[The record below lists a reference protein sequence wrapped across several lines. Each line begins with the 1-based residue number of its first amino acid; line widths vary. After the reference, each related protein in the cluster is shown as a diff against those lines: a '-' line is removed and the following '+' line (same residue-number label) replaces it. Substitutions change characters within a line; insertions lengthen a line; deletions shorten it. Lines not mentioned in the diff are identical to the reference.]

1 MKKTENNSR
10 KILDFLAQNGPQ
22 STTQVGEYLG
32 MTTVSAFLNLRNMY
46 TSGLLDRIG
55 KGKNTRYS
63 LPDNLTEEQRDVLVQ
78 VADIMRESGFEDT
91 SLTTIL
97 GIQNILLTHFTYVGA
112 IGTMQSGVEGF
123 IAWCIDP
130 KRKYIDRAVQIREL
144 VYWLTRYY
152 ELEVLRRKHGFFDGT
167 ASLREVE
174 IIDVYMGTFI
184 DTLLFHDIVEI
195 SGFGKTKIAW
205 ELYLG
210 KQNSDRVLL
219 ERAIAPSV
227 ADIKKYI
234 QDKKIDAVIFT
245 PPTIP
250 RSVQFRNVLRDM
262 LDVHLF
268 EIEVFK
274 TVLPDRVLRAQKT
287 LKGIERIINA
297 RENIVLEEFSKLQKY
312 SHILIL
318 DDNFTTGATMNAI
331 AEKLKR
337 NGFTG
342 KITAIT
348 LTGKFHDVV
357 LSDDAEI

>member
-1 MKKTENNSR
+1 MNKRQENIKRVLN
-10 KILDFLAQNGPQ
+10 LLAEKGYI
-22 STTQVGEYLG
+22 STTQLG
-32 MTTVSAFLNLRNMY
+32 KELGVTTVSAFLYVRELLEQ
-46 TSGLLDRIG
+46 GLIERIG
-55 KGKNTRYS
+55 HGKNTRYGLRKYENKIIDYS
-63 LPDNLTEEQRDVLVQ
+63 ILDNVI
-78 VADIMRESGFEDT
+78 DILIESGFEGADM
-91 SLTTIL
+91 TTRE
-97 GIQNILLTHFTYVGA
+97 
-112 IGTMQSGVEGF
+112 GVENLLLSYFAFVSPSGLFLTGF
-123 IAWCIDP
+123 EAFLAWCVDP
-130 KRKYIDRAVQIREL
+130 KRKYIDRADQIREL

-167 ASLREVE
+167 KSLKEVLDHIME
-174 IIDVYMGTFI
+174 VFI
-184 DTLLFHDIVEI
+184 DALLFHDIVEI

-234 QDKKIDAVIFT
+234 ENKKIDSIVFT
-245 PPTIP
+245 PPTIA
-250 RSVQFRNVLRDM
+250 RSVQFRDVLREM
-262 LDVHLF
+262 LCINLF
-268 EIEVFK
+268 EIEVLK

-297 RENIVLEEFSKLQKY
+297 RENIVLKEFSKLQKY

-348 LTGKFHDVV
+348 ITGKFHDAV
-357 LSDDAEI
+357 LLDDAEI

>member
-1 MKKTENNSR
+1 MKKTANNSR
-10 KILDFLAQNGPQ
+10 KILDFLAKNGPQ
-22 STTQVGEYLG
+22 STTQVGKYLG
-32 MTTVSAFLNLRNMY
+32 MTTVSAFLNLKNMHKK
-46 TSGLLDRIG
+46 GLLDLIG

-63 LPDNLTEEQRDVLVQ
+63 LPDNLTEEQRDVLAQ
-78 VADIMRESGFEDT
+78 GADIMRESGFEDS

-97 GIQNILLTHFTYVGA
+97 GVPSLLLTHFTYVGA

-123 IAWCIDP
+123 LAWCLDP
-130 KRKYIDRAVQIREL
+130 KRVYVERSAQVREL

-152 ELEVLRRKHGFFDGT
+152 EFEVLRRKHGFFDGT
-167 ASLREVE
+167 TSLREV
-174 IIDVYMGTFI
+174 IDAHMGTFI

-195 SGFGKTKIAW
+195 SGFGKTKTAW

-234 QDKKIDAVIFT
+234 EDKKIDSIVLT
-245 PPTIP
+245 PPTIA
-250 RSVQFRNVLRDM
+250 RSVQFRDVLRDM
-262 LDVHLF
+262 LDLNLF
-268 EIEVFK
+268 EIEVLK

-297 RENIVLEEFSKLQKY
+297 RENIALKEFSKLQKY

-348 LTGKFHDVV
+348 ITGKFHDAV